1 MSDPPTRPRNSPA
14 EDVTFAVDIERAQA
28 ILHDIAVELRFAALA
43 RQAAPLHVRAL
54 ALKRDVAHWT
64 EKAPAEQERLATL
77 EELLELHERAKAER
91 RKRR

>member
-1 MSDPPTRPRNSPA
+1 MSDAPTKPTSSPA
-14 EDVTFAVDIERAQA
+14 EVVSIAVDIERAQT
-28 ILHDIAVELRFAALA
+28 ILHDIAVELRFVTFA

-54 ALKRDVAHWT
+54 ALKRDVAHWS
-64 EKAPAEQERLATL
+64 ELAPPEPQRLATI

>member
-1 MSDPPTRPRNSPA
+1 MSDAPTKPRSPPA
-14 EDVTFAVDIERAQA
+14 EVVTIAVDIERAET
-28 ILHDIAVELRFAALA
+28 ILHDIAVELRFVALA

-64 EKAPAEQERLATL
+64 ETAPPEPQRLATI